1 MYALNEL
8 WSGSITPSE
17 RGYREGSHYAELTK
31 QASESEELFY
41 RELSPSGKK
50 AFDQYYNL
58 HLQLSDISERDSFIR
73 GYRLGAR
80 MLLDVIGQYDAPMV
94 QVNELLKSGSS

>member
-17 RGYREGSHYAELTK
+17 RGYHKGSEYAQLTQ
-31 QASESEELFY
+31 QAAENEELFY

-58 HLQLSDISERDSFIR
+58 RLQLSNISERDSFIR

-94 QVNELLKSGSS
+94 QVNEMLGSS